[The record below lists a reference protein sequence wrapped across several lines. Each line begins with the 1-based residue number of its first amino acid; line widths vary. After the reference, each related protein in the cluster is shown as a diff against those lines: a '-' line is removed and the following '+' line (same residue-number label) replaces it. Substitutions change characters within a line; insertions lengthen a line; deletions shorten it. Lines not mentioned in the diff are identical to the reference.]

1 MIWITIRNHETGEII
16 AIDRDVRTVHPAW
29 VHDQLGTTCE
39 SELQHAMDQC
49 YVGAYADG
57 MRDESGVL
65 IQRCCDGCDKPLTAT
80 EITRNE
86 RENAAAQYDVNGY
99 WCDACSDDED

>member
-16 AIDRDVRTVHPAW
+16 AIDQDVRTVHPAW

-39 SELQHAMDQC
+39 SELQDALSQC
-49 YVGAYADG
+49 HVDDYADG
-57 MRDESGVL
+57 ARDECGVL
-65 IQRCCDGCDKPLTAT
+65 FQRCCDGCDKPLTAT

-86 RENAAAQYDVNGY
+86 RENAAAQYDANGY